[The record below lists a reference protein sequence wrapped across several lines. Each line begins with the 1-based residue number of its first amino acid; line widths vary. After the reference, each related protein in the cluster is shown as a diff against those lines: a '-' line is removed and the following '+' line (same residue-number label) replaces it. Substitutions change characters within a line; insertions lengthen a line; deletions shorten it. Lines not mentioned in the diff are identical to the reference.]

1 VRRRRRGSLSPTLQE
16 QNRNKTAIRDARA
29 GTVGRGPNRDKT
41 AICRTLIGPQSPSAG
56 PSDDD
61 EEEVCRPCLQ
71 PTSAD
76 YIRTT
81 VGLVRGLFVC
91 SYRCLFLCSFVLL
104 LTRSLRLFVSLPIFM
119 FLCIV
124 IKLFICSIT
133 LAGEEDRA
141 AAAPA
146 PAPASPAPER
156 RRCWPSTRQ
165 QRQRGRLRR
174 GPPASQQ

>member
-1 VRRRRRGSLSPTLQE
+1 MRIIPRDGPRLRPNTVVSALQE

-29 GTVGRGPNRDKT
+29 GTVGQGPNRDKT

-76 YIRTT
+76 Y
-81 VGLVRGLFVC
+81 
-91 SYRCLFLCSFVLL
+91 SSA
-104 LTRSLRLFVSLPIFM
+104 RSLRLFVSLPIFL
-119 FLCIV
+119 FLCV
-124 IKLFICSIT
+124 VNVFYICSIT
-133 LAGEEDRA
+133 LAGEDDRA

-165 QRQRGRLRR
+165 QRQRDHRR
-174 GPPASQQ
+174 HSSDGARARFPWPPVT